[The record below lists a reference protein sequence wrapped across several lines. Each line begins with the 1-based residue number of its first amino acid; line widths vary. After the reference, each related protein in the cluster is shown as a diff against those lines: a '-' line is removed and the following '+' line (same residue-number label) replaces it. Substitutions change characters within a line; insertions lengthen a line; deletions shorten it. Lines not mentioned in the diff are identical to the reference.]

1 MVSLLVQK
9 LVMEQARVIDSV
21 TVIQQVID
29 VHCSIYTEEDSNHLS
44 REVLQKGHLNHV
56 KYLVARWSASTT
68 IGSD

>member
-1 MVSLLVQK
+1 
-9 LVMEQARVIDSV
+9 MEQGRVIDSV

-29 VHCSIYTEEDSNHLS
+29 VHCSIYTEDSNHLS

-68 IGSD
+68 MGSD